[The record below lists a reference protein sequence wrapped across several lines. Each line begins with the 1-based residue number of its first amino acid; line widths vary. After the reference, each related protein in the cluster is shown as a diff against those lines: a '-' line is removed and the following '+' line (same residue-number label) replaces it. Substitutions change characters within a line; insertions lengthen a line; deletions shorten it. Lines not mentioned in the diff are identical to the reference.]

1 MPKTNGEPTFSFAS
15 DNTSAPQ
22 PQGPSPAQRLLDWL
36 QKWPHET
43 ISSKQLYQYAPRA
56 VRSDRETAIKTAE
69 ILEQYGWLSRRK
81 TKTRGWRVWEITR
94 RPVVHPL
101 VEG

>member
-1 MPKTNGEPTFSFAS
+1 MPTIFEKLSKGRPAEQKTK
-15 DNTSAPQ
+15 Q
-22 PQGPSPAQRLLDWL
+22 PDRAQLLLNFL
-36 QKWPHET
+36 QKWHQPT
-43 ISSKQLYQYAPRA
+43 ITSKQIYQYAPRA

-69 ILEQYGWLSRRK
+69 ILEQHGWLSRRP

-94 RPVVHPL
+94 RPIVYPS